1 VANNEVRIL
10 ISARDDA
17 SRVLAAIRSNAQGM
31 QKDVGATAASFAALA
46 TAARVGAAVAST
58 AILAVGVA
66 SVKLASDLNESR
78 NAMQETFKD
87 SAGIVEDFAADQA
100 AAFNLSK
107 RAAFEYAA
115 SLGGIFKASGLGT
128 DAAADMSVQMV
139 KLAADLASF
148 KNLSIDEALTKIRS
162 GLVGEAEPLRTV
174 GVLLSETAVKAKA
187 AEMGFQEVN
196 GALTEGQ
203 KVQARAAI
211 ITQQLADAQ
220 GDVARTAG
228 GLANQLRNV
237 RQETEDLGAK
247 LGQAFIPVVEKG
259 LAVLGKFLEILNAIP
274 TPILATSVV
283 VAGAGVVITG
293 IALASA
299 IAIPKLNALAASYL
313 NVGRAAGVAAA
324 AQAAQTAVT
333 VASGAAAAGRAVGG
347 LGQTGVILGQGA
359 RTRFVGNASM
369 QAIQAERFAASGAAA
384 AGSGAAAGGTFSVLT
399 RAVGQLALR
408 VNPLSLG
415 FGALTAAA
423 VAAAFTMQEFAKQSR
438 ERSKDTIAKTT
449 GQFAAEVKTGKAAA
463 ADLDVPVRERI
474 DTIKKQ
480 IENLQAARAGLAAGV
495 QQASPSA
502 LGVTGASSATKEI
515 EQIDAAIRLLTGTL
529 SNLEGPVLKT
539 AAAFAKTEEEAL
551 AGGRGADIGGT
562 ADEIAKKFWET
573 FKARMADSADR
584 EAQQAMASQRDA
596 INNAIID
603 VFKVSGQKAAEAFKS
618 SLTPDLMTRVNQR
631 AAELART
638 LGIDL
643 VNAMGL
649 AIAEVGSYQAELNRV
664 ASDQDRKMQELRDL
678 FSNEEEALGAG
689 RGDNIGPAGGPLKG
703 IDAINQLKQTTR
715 FPAAA
720 FEPVSGGGGSKSDPL
735 GDAID
740 SIRDRFNA
748 DLAKALVDG
757 GEQAFND
764 LAVQQASIRAEIS
777 RTAEDLMDK
786 LGIKLPE
793 ALSLAADAVIA
804 ANDAIKGAVES
815 TRNTFNGE
823 LAEAFIGSGGQ
834 VEAYNKKLAEQGP
847 VLAEI
852 AHRAQQLIPVMGVGF
867 AEAYGLATQAVLN
880 ANEQIKGALE
890 STQNTFKGELAEA
903 FVKKAGGL
911 EAYNKKLAEQGP
923 ILTKITETAHKF
935 EGVFGIGFAEAY
947 KLATTAV
954 LQERDRLKNMASEG
968 FDFMRKLAT
977 RRSAIG
983 LNAIEG
989 FNVRPQVPTFDV
1001 GGIVPGP
1008 KGSPVQALV
1017 HAGETILPT
1026 HREGLQSA
1034 MQKVL
1039 GTSTTSNV
1047 SRTLSNVSTTIRNVL
1062 TNVVQAMSPASDAEP
1077 LQASQ
1082 ARTVTSVTS
1091 TIEKVLSSAAQAI
1104 ATAPS
1109 KGLPQ
1114 FDAGGVVPGLR
1125 GSPVQALVHA
1135 GETILPTHKSTLGE
1149 SLQKLVGTSTQM
1161 FSPTF
1166 APTFSPQMAM
1176 AGGDRPINVNITR
1189 TIGSMVFPVGT
1200 DERDTVQ
1207 AVEKADEPLL
1217 RQLRQTFAEAR

>member
-1 VANNEVRIL
+1 VPGNQINIL
-10 ISARDDA
+10 ITAKDDA
-17 SRVLAAIRSNAQGM
+17 SRVLAAIRGNAQGM
-31 QKDVGATAASFAALA
+31 AQDVGATAASFDQAFN
-46 TAARVGAAVAST
+46 AARVGAALASA

-66 SVKLASDLNESR
+66 SVKLASELNEAR
-78 NAMQETFKD
+78 NASAETFKE
-87 SAGIVEDFAADQA
+87 SSGVIEDFAAKQA
-100 AAFNLSK
+100 SAFNVSK
-107 RAAFEYAA
+107 ASAFEYSA

-174 GVLLSETAVKAKA
+174 GVLLSETAVKSKA

-220 GDVARTAG
+220 GDVSRTSGA
-228 GLANQLRNV
+228 LANQLRNV
-237 RQETEDLGAK
+237 KQETEDLGAK
-247 LGQAFIPVVEKG
+247 LGQAFIPMVEKG
-259 LAVLGKFLEILNAIP
+259 LQVVSALLSVLNAIP

-283 VAGAGVVITG
+283 VAGAT
-293 IALASA
+293 IAFVGFS
-299 IAIPKLNALAASYL
+299 LAATVAWKQLQQLAAAYL

-333 VASGAAAAGRAVGG
+333 AASGAAAAGRAVGG

-438 ERSKDTIAKTT
+438 ERSKDTVARTT
-449 GQFAAEVKTGKAAA
+449 GQFAVEVKAGKAAA
-463 ADLDVPVRERI
+463 ADLNVPVKQRI
-474 DTIKKQ
+474 DELKGRL
-480 IENLQAARAGLAAGV
+480 ENLQQARAGLAQMGAPPAG
-495 QQASPSA
+495 ASA
-502 LGVTGASSATKEI
+502 LRTTGAESATKEI
-515 EQIDAAIRLLTGTL
+515 ANLDASIRILTGDLT
-529 SNLEGPVLKT
+529 NLEGPVLK
-539 AAAFAKTEEEAL
+539 AAEAFAKTEEEAL

-562 ADEIAKKFWET
+562 AEDVSRKFWET
-573 FKARMADSADR
+573 FKARMADSADK
-584 EAQQAMASQRDA
+584 EAQQASATLKDSL
-596 INNAIID
+596 NNAIID
-603 VFKVSGQKAAEAFKS
+603 VFKVSGQQAAETFKK
-618 SLTPDLMTRVNQR
+618 SLTPDLMERVNRR

-664 ASDQDRKMQELRDL
+664 AGERNDKMEQLRNL
-678 FSNEEEALGAG
+678 FPSEDEALGGG
-689 RGDNIGPAGGPLKG
+689 RGTNPEDFRGQLTG
-703 IDAINQLKQTTR
+703 IDAINRLKETTR
-715 FPAAA
+715 FPASAFDTSSPAA
-720 FEPVSGGGGSKSDPL
+720 AKSDPL
-735 GDAID
+735 ADAIE

-748 DLAKALVDG
+748 DLAKALVGG

-815 TRNTFNGE
+815 TRTTFNGE

-834 VEAYNKKLAEQGP
+834 MEAYNKKLAEQGP

-852 AHRAQQLIPVMGVGF
+852 AHRAQQLIPVMGIGF

-911 EAYNKKLAEQGP
+911 ETYNKKLAEQGP

-1001 GGIVPGP
+1001 GGVVPGP
-1008 KGSPVQALV
+1008 K
-1017 HAGETILPT
+1017 
-1026 HREGLQSA
+1026 
-1034 MQKVL
+1034 
-1039 GTSTTSNV
+1039 
-1047 SRTLSNVSTTIRNVL
+1047 
-1062 TNVVQAMSPASDAEP
+1062 
-1077 LQASQ
+1077 
-1082 ARTVTSVTS
+1082 
-1091 TIEKVLSSAAQAI
+1091 
-1104 ATAPS
+1104 
-1109 KGLPQ
+1109 
-1114 FDAGGVVPGLR
+1114 

-1166 APTFSPQMAM
+1166 SPTFSPQMAM
-1176 AGGDRPINVNITR
+1176 SGGGDRPINVNITR

-1200 DERDTVQ
+1200 NDRDVVQ
-1207 AVEKADEPLL
+1207 AMEQADEPIL
-1217 RQLRQTFAEAR
+1217 RQVRQTFAEAR